1 MSLEEKTIKK
11 EEKERLKALKQLENS
26 IAKSAKKKNKSPADI
41 IGDFM
46 DQELLQT
53 FNHKQRM

>member
-26 IAKSAKKKNKSPADI
+26 IAKSAKKKNKSSADMV
-41 IGDFM
+41 GDFM
-46 DQELLQT
+46 DQELLRT
-53 FNHKQRM
+53 FNHNQRM